1 MTVAVRGIRETGVPT
16 AHGGVG
22 GPGAEL
28 CAGLGNGGSV
38 DRFLG
43 SLCPAGSDR
52 VRRGTHGLE
61 DVPVECLFSGDPASG
76 AQE

>member
-1 MTVAVRGIRETGVPT
+1 MTVAVRGIRETGMPT